1 MKWTWCAAL
10 ITFCVGELDAES
22 PLACS
27 FLITSGGSFEQSCSS
42 ERKKKKKDKEDNQ
55 KVSRRNP
62 FLAPLDFFG
71 RGWFEYL
78 WVPNKGAYRAPSEW
92 RRTTVWEKPL
102 CFLKRSFHAGRFE
115 QLSLLVSWVHGWIV
129 ATFLWQEFVGL
140 MSGLL
145 TPNNSHG
152 LTHIWRSGGLSWTD
166 VWPATVWAD

>member
-1 MKWTWCAAL
+1 MCSPDNLLCGWTWCRVTL
-10 ITFCVGELDAES
+10 GVLVVNHVGGLFWTK
-22 PLACS
+22 LQ
-27 FLITSGGSFEQSCSS
+27 LGKK
-42 ERKKKKKDKEDNQ
+42 KKKKKDKEDNQ